1 MGGGGWTNMG
11 VAIDPWN
18 NLWIGDNWNANVIRI
33 PYDSVNHTWNL
44 SDPNA
49 ITYTWHNMGVN
60 PNYFQAGLSPSVQL

>member
-1 MGGGGWTNMG
+1 MGRWRLDHMG
-11 VAIDPWN
+11 VASILEQLVDR
-18 NLWIGDNWNANVIRI
+18 DNWNANVIRI